1 MSAEYILKKEER
13 QRLEA
18 LAIGIALGSQLA
30 DAIEIDPD
38 IFLEYNS
45 IAKSVAAEEL
55 KLSEVSQAFG
65 SFSFDGKE
73 DIADEAFNKLA
84 TDAMLSGIYRLSG
97 SVVRRGGGDKLTLDV
112 DTMKALRDSLNKYI
126 KKVDSSKTK

>member
-18 LAIGIALGSQLA
+18 LAIGIALGSQLSEP
-30 DAIEIDPD
+30 IEIDPAD
-38 IFLEYNS
+38 FLEFNG
-45 IAKSVAAEEL
+45 IARAVESEEL
-55 KLSEVSQAFG
+55 KLSDISQAFG
-65 SFSFDGKE
+65 SFSFDGAL
-73 DIADEAFNKLA
+73 DIEEEVFNKL
-84 TDAMLSGIYRLSG
+84 TSDAMLSGIYRLSG
-97 SVVRRGGGDKLTLDV
+97 NVVRRGGDKLTLDV

>member
-38 IFLEYNS
+38 IFLEYNA
-45 IAKSVAAEEL
+45 IAKAAAKEEL
-55 KLSEVSQAFG
+55 KLSDVSQAFG
-65 SFSFDGKE
+65 SFSFDGSE
-73 DIADEAFNKLA
+73 EITEEAFRKLE

-97 SVVRRGGGDKLTLDV
+97 SVVRRGAEKLTLDV
-112 DTMKALRDSLNKYI
+112 DMMRALRDSLNKYI
-126 KKVDSSKTK
+126 KKVDSPKSK